1 MGKLAVKLYH
11 WHMKKTS
18 KKESLQI
25 KQMKYE
31 IPPKKKKQ
39 NQKSEKYL
47 KISYLIIPK
56 SWT

>member
-31 IPPKKKKQ
+31 IPPKKKTE
-39 NQKSEKYL
+39 SEKW
-47 KISYLIIPK
+47 KISENIIFNN
-56 SWT
+56 S